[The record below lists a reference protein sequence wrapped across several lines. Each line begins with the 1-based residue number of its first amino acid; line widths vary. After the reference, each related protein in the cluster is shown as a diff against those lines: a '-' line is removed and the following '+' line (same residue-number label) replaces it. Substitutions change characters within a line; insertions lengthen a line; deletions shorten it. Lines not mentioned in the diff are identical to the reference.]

1 MKKNGLQKELN
12 KMQFN
17 YVSSPFMRA
26 LIRKYEFQRD
36 EAIANLNVYFSNSV
50 GVGDHGSFLDEMDK
64 WMSRLTDAE
73 DKLKSLIGHFAQNP
87 AQTTA
92 TAPTTEES

>member
-1 MKKNGLQKELN
+1 
-12 KMQFN
+12 MQFN

-64 WMSRLTDAE
+64 WMSQLTDAE

>member
-1 MKKNGLQKELN
+1 
-12 KMQFN
+12 MQFN

-50 GVGDHGSFLDEMDK
+50 GVGEHGSFLEEMDT
-64 WMSRLTDAE
+64 WMTQLTDAE

>member
-1 MKKNGLQKELN
+1 
-12 KMQFN
+12 MQFN

>member
-1 MKKNGLQKELN
+1 
-12 KMQFN
+12 
-17 YVSSPFMRA
+17 MRA

-50 GVGDHGSFLDEMDK
+50 GVGEHGSFLEEMDK
-64 WMSRLTDAE
+64 WMTQLTDAE